1 MLPGH
6 DTTYNLNKMAISY
19 NPRIITDGLVLYT
32 DAGNSKSYP
41 GSGTILTDL
50 SGNGNTGTLVGGV
63 GYSSDNLGALTFDGL
78 DDHVDISG
86 ALSGLNLSN
95 NQNISYDFFIFPEE
109 QQGYI
114 LWAATGTAGVRA
126 NQQYSIL
133 WTSDNKLSA
142 SGGTTGANVTDTIPT
157 NTWYHVVMTL
167 SRENNLSLYINLEKV
182 LDFSPGSIN
191 SADQIR
197 VGNRNGGVQYKG
209 RVSAVK
215 GYNKILSSQEIY
227 QNFNATRSR
236 YNL

>member
-1 MLPGH
+1 
-6 DTTYNLNKMAISY
+6 MALSHSPSIV
-19 NPRIITDGLVLYT
+19 TDGLILCL
-32 DAGNSKSYP
+32 DAANLKSYP
-41 GSGTILTDL
+41 GSGTTWSDL
-50 SGNGNTGTLVGGV
+50 SGQANNGTLVDGV
-63 GYSSDNLGALTFDGL
+63 GYSSVNLGALTFDGL

-114 LWAATGTAGVRA
+114 LWAATGTTGVRA

-209 RVSAVK
+209 LVSSIK
-215 GYNKILSSQEIY
+215 GYNKILSPQEIY

-236 YNL
+236 YNI

>member
-1 MLPGH
+1 
-6 DTTYNLNKMAISY
+6 MALSHSPSIV
-19 NPRIITDGLVLYT
+19 TDGLILCL
-32 DAGNSKSYP
+32 DAANPKSYP
-41 GSGTILTDL
+41 GSGTIWTDL
-50 SGNGNTGTLVGGV
+50 SGQDNSGTLVDGV
-63 GYSSDNLGALTFDGL
+63 GYSSVNLGALTFDGL

-114 LWAATGTAGVRA
+114 LWAATGTAAVRA

-209 RVSAVK
+209 LVSSIK
-215 GYNKILSSQEIY
+215 GYNKILSPQEIY
-227 QNFNATRSR
+227 QNFNATGSR
-236 YNL
+236 YNI